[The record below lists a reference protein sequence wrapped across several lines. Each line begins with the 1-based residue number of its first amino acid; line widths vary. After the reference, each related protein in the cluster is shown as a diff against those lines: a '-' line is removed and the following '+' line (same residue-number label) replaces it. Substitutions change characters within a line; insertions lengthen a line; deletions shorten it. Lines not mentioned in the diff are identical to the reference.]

1 MQGQS
6 DSGGDASTVSLDVS
20 KLQSTPEDQQ
30 EIFVM
35 SFLRDLENIVFRLD
49 KNGASAYQFYVKKEL
64 FRVLTLASPA
74 PTRVIRNQIGR
85 CFAQIFKL
93 GDRKL
98 LYETLNELLTIVNT
112 NTGKAEKDLRG
123 RQ

>member
-1 MQGQS
+1 MQGGT
-6 DSGGDASTVSLDVS
+6 DDGEDVTTVTLDVT

-30 EIFVM
+30 EIFVL
-35 SFLRDLENIVFRLD
+35 SFLRDLEKIVFRLD
-49 KNGASAYQFYVKKEL
+49 ENGASAYQFYVKKEL
-64 FRVLTLASPA
+64 FRVLTLTSPA

-98 LYETLNELLTIVNT
+98 LFETLNELLTIANT
-112 NTGKAEKDLRG
+112 STGKTEKDLKG

>member
-1 MQGQS
+1 MQGEAEGS
-6 DSGGDASTVSLDVS
+6 DVTTVTLDVA

-35 SFLRDLENIVFRLD
+35 SFLRDLEKIVFRLD
-49 KNGASAYQFYVKKEL
+49 ENGASAYQFYVKKEL
-64 FRVLTLASPA
+64 FRVLTLTTPA

-85 CFAQIFKL
+85 CFVHIFKL

-98 LYETLNELLTIVNT
+98 LYETLNELLTIANT
-112 NTGKAEKDLRG
+112 NMGKTEKDLRG

>member
-1 MQGQS
+1 MHNNTDS
-6 DSGGDASTVSLDVS
+6 DVTTVTLDLT
-20 KLQSTPEDQQ
+20 KLSSTPEDQQ

-35 SFLRDLENIVFRLD
+35 SFLKDLENIISRLD
-49 KNGASAYQFYVKKEL
+49 EEGATAYQFYVKKEL
-64 FRVLTLASPA
+64 FRVLTLTAPA

-85 CFAQIFKL
+85 CFAEIFKK

-98 LYETLNELLTIVNT
+98 LYETVNELVGIINT
-112 NTGKAEKDLRG
+112 NTGKTEKDLRG

>member
-1 MQGQS
+1 MQGGTD
-6 DSGGDASTVSLDVS
+6 DSEDVTTVTLDVT

-30 EIFVM
+30 EIFVL
-35 SFLRDLENIVFRLD
+35 SFLRDLEKIVFRLD
-49 KNGASAYQFYVKKEL
+49 ENGASAYQFYVKKEL
-64 FRVLTLASPA
+64 FRVLTLTSPA

-85 CFAQIFKL
+85 CFAQIFRL

-98 LYETLNELLTIVNT
+98 LFETLNELLTIANT
-112 NTGKAEKDLRG
+112 STGKTEKDLKG

>member
-1 MQGQS
+1 MQGS
-6 DSGGDASTVSLDVS
+6 TDSSEDVTTVTLDVA
-20 KLQSTPEDQQ
+20 KLQSTAEDQQ

-35 SFLRDLENIVFRLD
+35 SFLRDLERIVFRLD
-49 KNGASAYQFYVKKEL
+49 ENGASAYQFYVKKEL
-64 FRVLTLASPA
+64 FRVLTLTAPA
-74 PTRVIRNQIGR
+74 PTRVIRNQVGR

-98 LYETLNELLTIVNT
+98 LYETLNELLNIANT

>member
-1 MQGQS
+1 MQGGADS
-6 DSGGDASTVSLDVS
+6 DVTTVSLDLA
-20 KLQSTPEDQQ
+20 KLQATPEDQQ

-35 SFLRDLENIVFRLD
+35 SFLRDLEKIVFRLD
-49 KNGASAYQFYVKKEL
+49 ENGASAYQFYVKKEL
-64 FRVLTLASPA
+64 FRVLTLTTPA

-98 LYETLNELLTIVNT
+98 LYETINELVGIVNT
-112 NTGKAEKDLRG
+112 NTGKAEKDLKG